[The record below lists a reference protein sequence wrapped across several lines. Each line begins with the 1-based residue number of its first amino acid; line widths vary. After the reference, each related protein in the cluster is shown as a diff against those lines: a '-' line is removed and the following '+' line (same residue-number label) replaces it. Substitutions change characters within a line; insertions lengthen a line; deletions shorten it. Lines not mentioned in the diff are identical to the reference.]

1 VFNCSAI
8 NNFAVSK
15 AKGDVIVLMN
25 NDIEI
30 LSPNWLTE
38 MVSQVSRL
46 EIGCVGAKLYYP
58 KKGLSKENHKSEAGT
73 IQHAGVITGIGGV
86 AGHAHK
92 YFPNDHSGYFK
103 RLKTVQNFSAVT
115 AACLAVRK
123 NVFEQVNGLN
133 ETDLTIAFNDV
144 DFCLK
149 VQRQGYRNLWTPYA
163 EMIHHESVSR
173 GAEDSPE
180 KIIRFNKEVC
190 YMKSTWGGKQ
200 LIDDPCYSPWLTLH
214 KEDFSLR

>member
-1 VFNCSAI
+1 
-8 NNFAVSK
+8 
-15 AKGDVIVLMN
+15 MN

-30 LSPNWLTE
+30 ISQNWLAE
-38 MVSQVSRL
+38 MVAQVSRKD
-46 EIGCVGAKLYYP
+46 IGCVGAKLYYP
-58 KKGLSKENHKSEAGT
+58 TKTTKAFNKKSIAGT

-92 YFPNDHSGYFK
+92 YFPAFHPGYFK
-103 RLKTVQNFSAVT
+103 RLKITQNFSAVT

-123 NVFEQVNGLN
+123 LVFEQVGGLN
-133 ETDLTIAFNDV
+133 EKHLTIAFNDV

-149 VQRQGYRNLWTPYA
+149 VQKAGYRNLWTPYA

-180 KIIRFNKEVC
+180 KVIRFNNEVD
-190 YMKSTWGGKQ
+190 YMKETWGEQ
-200 LIDDPCYSPWLTLH
+200 LVQDPYYSSRLTLI
-214 KEDFSLR
+214 KEDFTLR